1 MSIIDDLVRIRKV
14 SQRTQE
20 DLARAAGLTR
30 MSINRAEAGTVDPK
44 LSSVVEMA
52 RALGMELMLV
62 PSELQAEVAAFLQ
75 SGGRVLGQPA
85 GASAPP
91 SIVDTFSL
99 RPDR

>member
-1 MSIIDDLVRIRKV
+1 MSIIEELTQVRKAA
-14 SQRTQE
+14 QRTQE
-20 DLARAAGLTR
+20 DLAQAAGLTR

-62 PSELQAEVAAFLQ
+62 PTALRPEVAAFLQ

-85 GASAPP
+85 GASAPL
-91 SIVDTFSL
+91 SIVDTLSS
-99 RPDR
+99 RSPR